1 MPNIA
6 DSLGLLIGVVVIAT
20 IADRVRI
27 PYPILMVVVGVGVAL
42 VPTHHRVAL
51 PPNLIL
57 LVFLPPLIYDASL
70 ETSLEEIRAQLRPI
84 LLLAVGL
91 VVATMTV
98 VAVVIHQLVP
108 GTSWAVAFTLGAV
121 VSPPDSIAA
130 TQIAGKLGLPRSLTT
145 ILGGE
150 GLMNDATALT
160 AYQLAVAAVATG
172 FTVADV
178 IGRFAFAVVAGVA
191 IGLGVGWAISRLLRL
206 IETPVIENTLL
217 LVLPFAAYLPAD
229 ELKASGVLAVVA
241 AGLFF
246 GRYGSTSLSP
256 AARLQQHQIWDLIV
270 FLLTGLSF
278 LLVGLELREVLDSL
292 TNRESGSLVLESLAV
307 VGAVIGVRL
316 VWIFGASVLPR
327 RFRLL
332 GPGPPGTTWRQS
344 AVVGWAGMRGAVSLA
359 AALALPTTFPGRD
372 LVVFLTFA
380 VIVATLV
387 GQGLTLPP
395 LIRRLGVVSSGDQDT
410 VAELRTRRRLTL
422 TAIRRI
428 EELATS
434 DGFPS
439 DVVERLRL
447 GYEFQLARI
456 ERRLGSFDE
465 GADGDRVGGGGE
477 GPEAGADGGRVADRP
492 PSPAEAEAQLRSEMD
507 LRHLVIEAER
517 DELDG
522 LVARG
527 RISQRVASSVR
538 VALDLDETT
547 MRPGTT

>member
-344 AVVGWAGMRGAVSLA
+344 RGSGV
-359 AALALPTTFPGRD
+359 GRD
-372 LVVFLTFA
+372 A
-380 VIVATLV
+380 
-387 GQGLTLPP
+387 
-395 LIRRLGVVSSGDQDT
+395 
-410 VAELRTRRRLTL
+410 
-422 TAIRRI
+422 
-428 EELATS
+428 
-434 DGFPS
+434 
-439 DVVERLRL
+439 
-447 GYEFQLARI
+447 
-456 ERRLGSFDE
+456 
-465 GADGDRVGGGGE
+465 GGGE
-477 GPEAGADGGRVADRP
+477 PGRRPRPSHHLPRPGPGRLP
-492 PSPAEAEAQLRSEMD
+492 HLRS
-507 LRHLVIEAER
+507 H
-517 DELDG
+517 
-522 LVARG
+522 RG
-527 RISQRVASSVR
+527 HPG
-538 VALDLDETT
+538 
-547 MRPGTT
+547 RPGPDPPAADPATWGGVVRRPGHGGGAPHPAPPDPHRHPPDRGTGHLRRVPVRRGGTAASRLRVPVGPDRATAGVVR